1 MHLKAVHLRDFK
13 RFTDT
18 HIQGFPES
26 ARLIVLAGPNGSGK
40 SSLFDGLKTW
50 HTANGLGGYSWDESY
65 GAKVGR
71 PSIAWSD
78 HVTVEFH
85 EPLPEGPE
93 EKKKMVYVRSA
104 FRNEADFSISS
115 FNRLASPL
123 DSPKVARLIDPDASV
138 SDNYQRLVM
147 ATIDGVYSDD
157 LPESMTRVEIR
168 DRVIGKVQ
176 AAMVRVFPD
185 LILMG
190 VGGMTTGSSAVGTFY
205 FTKGSSENF
214 LYKNLSAGEKAAFDL
229 ILDAVVKGEHFDN
242 TVWCIDEPETHLN
255 TRVQAD
261 LLDALVELLP
271 PNSQMVLASHSIG
284 FMSAAWRLARRDPG
298 LVTFLDMQGV
308 DFDAPAI
315 VTPVGVTR
323 EFWARTLDV
332 ALGDLAALVAPQH
345 VVLCEG
351 RPTKGPD
358 DSRGEFDA
366 ACYRCI
372 FAAEFPEVDFLS
384 VGNSSDVQDNRLEAG
399 RAIQTVASGTRTT
412 RVIDRDLLDQTE
424 AADAQ
429 ARGIRV
435 LSRRNIEAFLLDDEV
450 LTALC
455 SSQGRAGS
463 AQDAV
468 NIKRAALAASVR
480 RGNASDDLKKAG
492 SQIYNE
498 LRILLQLTQS
508 GSDWN
513 AFARGTL
520 AGLLQPGLRAYDELK
535 QDIFGP

>member
-1 MHLKAVHLRDFK
+1 MRLKAVHLKDFK

-18 HIQGFPES
+18 HIQGIPES

-50 HTANGLGGYSWDESY
+50 HAANGLGRSGWDESY

-71 PSIAWSD
+71 PSIAWPQ

-85 EPLPEGPE
+85 GPLPEGLE

-104 FRNEADFSISS
+104 FRNEADFSISTFS
-115 FNRLASPL
+115 RLASPL
-123 DSPKVARLIDPDASV
+123 DNPKVARMIDQDASV

-157 LPESMTRVEIR
+157 LPESMTRIEIR
-168 DRVIGKVQ
+168 DRIIGKVT
-176 AAMVRVFPD
+176 AAMIRVFPE
-185 LILMG
+185 LILVG
-190 VGGMTTGSSAVGTFY
+190 VGGVTRGPSSVGTFY

-229 ILDAVVKGEHFDN
+229 ILDAVVKGEYFDN
-242 TVWCIDEPETHLN
+242 TVWCIDEPEAHLN

-261 LLDALVELLP
+261 LLDTLVKLLP
-271 PNSQMVLASHSIG
+271 PKSQMVLASHSIG
-284 FMSAAWRLARRDPG
+284 FMSAAWRLARSEPG
-298 LVTFLDMQGV
+298 LVAFIDMQDV
-308 DFDAPAI
+308 DFDEPATL
-315 VTPVGVTR
+315 TPVAVTR

-332 ALGDLAALVAPQH
+332 ALGDLAALVAPEH
-345 VVLCEG
+345 IVLCEG
-351 RPTKGPD
+351 RPTTGPN

-366 ACYRCI
+366 ACYRKI

-384 VGNSSDVQDNRLEAG
+384 VGSSSEVQDNRLEAG
-399 RAIQTVASGTRTT
+399 RAIQTVASGTKTT
-412 RVIDRDLLDQTE
+412 RVIDRDLLNQTE
-424 AADAQ
+424 VADAN
-429 ARGIRV
+429 AKGIRV

-450 LTALC
+450 LAALC
-455 SSQGRAGS
+455 SSQGRARS
-463 AQDAV
+463 TQEALD
-468 NIKRAALAASVR
+468 IKQSALAASVQ
-480 RGNASDDLKKAG
+480 RGNAADDLKKAA

-498 LRILLQLTQS
+498 LRTLLQLTGS

-513 AFARGTL
+513 AFARETL
-520 AGLLQPGLRAYDELK
+520 AGLLKPGLRAYDQLK
-535 QDIFGP
+535 QDVFGT